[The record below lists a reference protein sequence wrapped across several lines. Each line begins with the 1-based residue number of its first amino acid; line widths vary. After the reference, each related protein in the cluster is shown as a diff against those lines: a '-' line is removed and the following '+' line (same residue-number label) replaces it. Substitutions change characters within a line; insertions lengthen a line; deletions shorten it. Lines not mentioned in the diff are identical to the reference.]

1 MRSRGFGRGRALRLV
16 AVGTAAA
23 ATVALSQATA
33 SGTFVGLTGN
43 AADRASSAATFC
55 TSAPSTL
62 FSNGDSWTDET
73 SGATDTNH
81 QTDLDLRV
89 RSSSAGD
96 RHIWV
101 QFVLP
106 AIPDPSHCQ
115 LVDATLSLYNKAPV
129 SGRNIDVYR
138 GNPTSRTWTA
148 ADITWNNEP
157 INPLGPQA
165 TNAQTTSTAGWQAWT
180 VTDHVL
186 AQYAGGVNGNNGFLL
201 RDRTEAAATAREQVY
216 FDRQD
221 AIYSPRL
228 VLTWG

>member
-1 MRSRGFGRGRALRLV
+1 MPRGLGRGRVLRLGAV
-16 AVGTAAA
+16 ATAVT

-33 SGTFVGLTGN
+33 SGSFVGLTGN
-43 AADRASSAATFC
+43 ASDKASSAATFC

-62 FSNGDSWTDET
+62 FSVGDSWTDET